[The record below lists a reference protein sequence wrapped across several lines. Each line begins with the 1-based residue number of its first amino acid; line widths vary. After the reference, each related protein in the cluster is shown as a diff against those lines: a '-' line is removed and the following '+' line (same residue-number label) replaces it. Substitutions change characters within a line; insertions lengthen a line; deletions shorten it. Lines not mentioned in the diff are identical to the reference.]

1 MSCIFCCPLKGLNVL
16 IVLKPEDIVKELMEN
31 KQQQQLIID
40 DYDKIDEA
48 DSNNLDQEEDVDDD
62 EDDDDDGD
70 GSGGD
75 DDESQARK
83 LNYKIEFHRQTTA
96 STNGGGNGTSSF
108 LAMVQ

>member
-1 MSCIFCCPLKGLNVL
+1 
-16 IVLKPEDIVKELMEN
+16 MEN

-48 DSNNLDQEEDVDDD
+48 DSDNLDQEEDVDDD

-70 GSGGD
+70 GDGSGGD
-75 DDESQARK
+75 DDEPQAGK